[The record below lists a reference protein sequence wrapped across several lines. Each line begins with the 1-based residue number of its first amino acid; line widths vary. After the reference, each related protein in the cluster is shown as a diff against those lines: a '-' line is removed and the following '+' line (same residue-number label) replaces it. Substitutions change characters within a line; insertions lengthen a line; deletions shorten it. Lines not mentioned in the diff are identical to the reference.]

1 MHAAR
6 PTPPTPCRRA
16 GCSLLWVR
24 WPLLLHGAVFWH
36 MNARIPRSHAAV
48 CPVPSVIC
56 GSLTGTKP
64 RTAHTSWGEGGCG
77 GICSPDQGRGDQDC
91 SSGASGRRKQQQ
103 TAHSRVLDLERPVRQ
118 SAISA
123 LSDGP
128 KSSGKLDPQSP
139 PYHRGCLCL
148 GHGVCV
154 DCTPLN
160 NPNLR
165 RTWP

>member
-1 MHAAR
+1 MVPVGTPNTSSLFVTDLFHAAACSMHAAR

-77 GICSPDQGRGDQDC
+77 GICSPDQGRGDRDC
-91 SSGASGRRKQQQ
+91 
-103 TAHSRVLDLERPVRQ
+103 
-118 SAISA
+118 
-123 LSDGP
+123 
-128 KSSGKLDPQSP
+128 
-139 PYHRGCLCL
+139 
-148 GHGVCV
+148 
-154 DCTPLN
+154 
-160 NPNLR
+160 
-165 RTWP
+165 